1 MKQDHNL
8 FLYSHHAMASFA
20 AHFGPTHVIDY
31 ATFPDGTPNIKI
43 HGMNEIMSCVGGA
56 DIVYFSQY
64 SSMEEKKMEEMVI
77 FVFADSL
84 NVRSLT
90 VVDMYD
96 PLATMERVTEE
107 GVIATSNVDA
117 HFWKTLPQLHS
128 GRKIVRILYDHHTLQ
143 NRFYF
148 TNGTTHVSL
157 RSAIPT
163 LLEYLKNEGDIR
175 TVAFP
180 DEGAYKRFNAP
191 FVANGFDTVV
201 CGKKRVG
208 DKRIVTINEGSPSGK
223 RVIIVD
229 DLVRSGGTLIQCM
242 KSLNEAGASSVS
254 IFVTH
259 AQFPQ
264 QSWKRFLDLGE
275 ELDTFYITDTI
286 PRVADEIS
294 EKKPF
299 QLLSVRVDVELQI
312 KLNTGLQ

>member
-1 MKQDHNL
+1 MKQKNNL
-8 FLYSHHAMASFA
+8 FFYSHQAMEAFAS
-20 AHFGPTHVIDY
+20 HFGPIRTIDR
-31 ATFPDGTPNIKI
+31 AIFPDGTPNIKI
-43 HGMNEIMSCVGGA
+43 HGMNDIISCMGGA

-64 SSMEEKKMEEMVI
+64 NTMEEKKMEEMVI
-77 FVFADSL
+77 FVFADTL
-84 NVRSLT
+84 NVRSFT

-117 HFWKTLPQLHS
+117 HYWKTLPQLHS
-128 GRKIVRILYDHHTLQ
+128 GNKIVRILYDHHTLQ

-163 LLEYLKNEGDIR
+163 LLEHLKKEGNIR

-191 FVANGFDTVV
+191 FVAEGFDTIV
-201 CGKKRVG
+201 CGKKRID

-259 AQFPQ
+259 AQFPE
-264 QSWKRFLDLGE
+264 QSWKHFTDLGE

-286 PRVADEIS
+286 PRVSDAIS

-299 QLLSVRVDVELQI
+299 QLLSVSADIELQI
-312 KLNTGLQ
+312 KFNTKLH